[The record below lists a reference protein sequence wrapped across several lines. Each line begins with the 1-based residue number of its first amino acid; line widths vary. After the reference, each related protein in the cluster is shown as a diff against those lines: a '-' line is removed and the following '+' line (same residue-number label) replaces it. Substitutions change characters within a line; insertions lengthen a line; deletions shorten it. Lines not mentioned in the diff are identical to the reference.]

1 MRLINVSEH
10 YYTYYARNSKHN
22 LFSYAI
28 YINIFK
34 LFTPNYDIKR
44 IKRRTLGILYH
55 IITAIYYKLY
65 VYQSSTCRSNVLSNK
80 NI

>member
-10 YYTYYARNSKHN
+10 YYMHYARNSKHN

-34 LFTPNYDIKR
+34 LFTPNYDIKMN
-44 IKRRTLGILYH
+44 KKKNFGDFVPHHNCHIL
-55 IITAIYYKLY
+55 
-65 VYQSSTCRSNVLSNK
+65 
-80 NI
+80 